1 MEEENQSPPPLKIC
15 YPVLDAEEN
24 KPKSPCK
31 RQFTLKGMEHNLTL
45 KTKMLN
51 STITK
56 WRNSLENTYWGETIC
71 VH

>member
-1 MEEENQSPPPLKIC
+1 MAEETQSLPPLQIC
-15 YPVLDAEEN
+15 YSVLDAEEN
-24 KPKSPCK
+24 KPKSPRK
-31 RQFTLKGMEHNLTL
+31 RQFTLKGIEHNLTL

-56 WRNSLENTYWGETIC
+56 WRNSLENAYWGETIC